1 MAEVTGSTEITSED
15 REFAKEI
22 LNHVY
27 NGTLTVTYAN
37 DQLVVIAAKIV
48 HESGECS
55 NSMNMVNIVFSLFA
69 GNVQGKVNM
78 LKVLREGGKALR
90 RNGKFYSSCIDAV
103 KLKYRRD
110 VEMNNI

>member
-90 RNGKFYSSCIDAV
+90 RNGKFYSSCIRLV
-103 KLKYRRD
+103 TSKYRTE
-110 VEMNNI
+110 VEMNL